1 MIWSDFLLGS
11 NFLFFSFK
19 LIIIFC
25 HTETLRIK
33 MNRNVYFLS
42 SAFRFYYTRVKL
54 HAQNLRATR
63 VEFPRISRAWR
74 ACRCCSTRGRYCKIP
89 SFSLQLQHRREED
102 DRFATIRPQNLIARQ
117 HQEHNRQG
125 DEMRD
130 QLEVYKKLRQNH
142 QKEVLILESRL
153 SMEMN
158 DHRRNLDKEYDQ
170 QVQGKHRTWLTQGLN
185 KKRNPC
191 PVVRGK

>member
-1 MIWSDFLLGS
+1 MIWLNFLLGS

-74 ACRCCSTRGRYCKIP
+74 ACRCCSTRERYSKSFLFSSVATSSWGGWQICYHPP
-89 SFSLQLQHRREED
+89 SKPDCQAAPGAQQAGWRDE
-102 DRFATIRPQNLIARQ
+102 RPAGGV
-117 HQEHNRQG
+117 QETQAEPSEGSTHTGEQAVDG
-125 DEMRD
+125 DERPS
-130 QLEVYKKLRQNH
+130 Q
-142 QKEVLILESRL
+142 ESW
-153 SMEMN
+153 
-158 DHRRNLDKEYDQ
+158 
-170 QVQGKHRTWLTQGLN
+170 QGIWSTGTG
-185 KKRNPC
+185 
-191 PVVRGK
+191 